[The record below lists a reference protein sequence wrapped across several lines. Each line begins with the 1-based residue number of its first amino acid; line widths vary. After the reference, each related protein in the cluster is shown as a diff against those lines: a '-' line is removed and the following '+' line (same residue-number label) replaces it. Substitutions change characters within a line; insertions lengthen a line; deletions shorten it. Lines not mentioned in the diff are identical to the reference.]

1 MRVLVLE
8 NNLMWSPRLANGL
21 RALGHEP
28 IVLER
33 VPAEWPSADAAIV
46 NLGVPAFVAVV
57 GDLEAKGVST
67 VGHAG
72 HKEKEILDLG
82 REAGCS
88 RIATNSQIANRLAD
102 FFPTSTEPLPEPG
115 VKLPG

>member
-28 IVLER
+28 IVIDR
-33 VPAEWPSADAAIV
+33 VPAEWPEAEAAIV
-46 NLGVPAFVAVV
+46 NLGVADFVSAVAA
-57 GDLEAKGVST
+57 LEARGTAT

-102 FFPTSTEPLPEPG
+102 FFPA
-115 VKLPG
+115 VH